1 MDSTRPSKAKPLLIL
16 VSLLLA
22 IFGAVSFSNWRAAQ
36 SQLEQVS
43 MRLDQ
48 LSGGDTEQG
57 REAAQRVVAQLRKLY
72 DIPTDIEPTVATIV
86 DVTTLRARNAF
97 YNKAKNGDY
106 LVVTT
111 DRAIL
116 FDAAKNVIIDVVPV
130 QIQQPAAQSSSA
142 RAGAQTSSVR

>member
-1 MDSTRPSKAKPLLIL
+1 MDASARTSKTKPLLIL

-22 IFGAVSFSNWRAAQ
+22 IFGAVSFSNWMSAQ
-36 SQLEQVS
+36 QQLEQVS

-48 LSGGDTEQG
+48 LTAGDTQQG
-57 REAAQRVVAQLRKLY
+57 REAAQLVVSQLRKIY
-72 DIPTDIEPTVATIV
+72 DIPGDIEPTVATIV
-86 DVTTLRARNAF
+86 DVNTLRQRNAF

-116 FDAAKNVIIDVVPV
+116 FDAKQNVIIDVVPV
-130 QIQQPAAQSSSA
+130 QINPAAETNSS
-142 RAGAQTSSVR
+142 RAGQASSVRR